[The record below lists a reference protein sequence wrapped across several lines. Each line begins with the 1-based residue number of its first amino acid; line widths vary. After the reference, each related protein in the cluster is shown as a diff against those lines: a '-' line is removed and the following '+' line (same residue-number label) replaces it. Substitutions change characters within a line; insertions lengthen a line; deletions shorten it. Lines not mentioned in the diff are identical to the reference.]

1 MPGLRADTSTATW
14 SSDALSKMAARMCKK
29 DNDPSHTVKATDR
42 SLLHFPGLKKYGGRI
57 VKTFLV
63 GASLLVIATLAS
75 GSAAQAAIADKP
87 NTDNATDAADED
99 ALPEITVTARRR
111 AENLQKVP
119 DSITVITSLTIENA
133 NIKNIGDVARITPGL
148 NFRDG
153 SAFAAN
159 FFDLRLRGIGQAQQ
173 GWPAV
178 SLIVDGVPNDSP
190 DILTANSLN
199 DVERIEVLRG
209 PQSALYGSGAIA
221 GAINIVTKRP
231 TNETEVQGR
240 LYYGNGQD
248 AQASAAV
255 SGTIIPGKLLGR
267 LSFDYRN
274 DNGRFT
280 SPTNGLKL
288 SPHDNKM
295 VEGRLIYTP
304 VDSLEI
310 DLRGSY
316 VKNVGG
322 FAITARTNVSPDFTT
337 APQYIA
343 RTSVGLQEREFQR
356 LVGRINWDLGGFE
369 LTSITSYS
377 RTRQYGNGSGCFD
390 DVNNPN
396 PDWTRPDGSIVC
408 LFNFAAYGYNR
419 ATTGQIQEV
428 FQGATDNYRTIFQD
442 LRIASQGSGPI
453 QWLFGGTYMRRRG
466 ENGVNV
472 HTSVAGGAAFTP
484 IYNRLDGKLDRWWS
498 LYGQVGGRF
507 GAFEL
512 TVNARYD
519 DQDYYNSAFNQVTG
533 QRVPIIV
540 FSPTGVPL
548 TTQHESKRA
557 FQPKG
562 QLSYHLDENIMAY
575 VTVSRGFRAGFFSS
589 GAFAAPEH
597 TTNYEG
603 GFKAVLADRML
614 IVNAAAFHIDYS
626 NQQTSQ
632 TIAVPPFRTPIIIPK
647 TRINGAEVEAT
658 LRLSSAVTLA
668 GQLAYLDAKL
678 VDGSMSPKA
687 PKWSGSISGQLM
699 QPLSDVWTLNARADL
714 SFHSAEYLFLN
725 NTQRIPSNAFLSA
738 RIGIERKEWG
748 AYLVGTNLTNRK
760 ESQMQSS
767 LGAFYRTI
775 YPMEPRTY
783 GIELRFRY

>member
-1 MPGLRADTSTATW
+1 M
-14 SSDALSKMAARMCKK
+14 KK
-29 DNDPSHTVKATDR
+29 F
-42 SLLHFPGLKKYGGRI
+42 LL
-57 VKTFLV
+57 
-63 GASLLVIATLAS
+63 GASLVALAAMAS
-75 GSAAQAAIADKP
+75 GSSAFAAAAERPGNDG
-87 NTDNATDAADED
+87 ATTVEDDD

-231 TNETEVQGR
+231 TDKTQVQGR

-248 AQASAAV
+248 AQASAAI
-255 SGTIIPGKLLGR
+255 SGAIIPGKLLGR

-280 SPTNGLKL
+280 SATNGLKV

-304 VDSLEI
+304 VDNLEI

-316 VKNVGG
+316 VKNAGG

-343 RTSVGLQEREFQR
+343 RTSVELQSREFTR
-356 LVGRINWDLGGFE
+356 LVGRINWDLDAFQ

-377 RTRQYGNGSGCFD
+377 RTRQYGDGSGCFD

-396 PDWTRPDGSIVC
+396 PAWTQPDGSIVC
-408 LFNFAAYGYNR
+408 LFNLAAYGYNR
-419 ATTGQIQEV
+419 AAAGQIQEV

-442 LRIASQGSGPI
+442 VRIASRSGGPV
-453 QWLFGGTYMRRRG
+453 QWLFGGTYMRRRA

-472 HTSVAGGAAFTP
+472 HTSVAGGLARNP
-484 IYNRLDGKLDRWWS
+484 VYNRLDRKLDRWWS
-498 LYGQVGGRF
+498 VYGQLGARL

-519 DQDYYNSAFNQVTG
+519 DQDYYNSAFNLVTG
-533 QRVPIIV
+533 QPVPIIV
-540 FSPTGVPL
+540 FSPTGAPVATL
-548 TTQHESKRA
+548 HESKKA
-557 FQPKG
+557 FQPKA
-562 QLSYHLDENIMAY
+562 QLSYHIDDDIMAY
-575 VTVSRGFRAGFFSS
+575 VTVSRGFRAGFFSA

-603 GFKAVLADRML
+603 GFKAVLLDRRL

-632 TIAVPPFRTPIIIPK
+632 TISVPPFRVPIIIPR
-647 TRINGAEVEAT
+647 TRINGAEVETT
-658 LRLSSAVTLA
+658 LRLSSAVTLS

-678 VDGSMSPKA
+678 VDGTMSPKA
-687 PKWSGSISGQLM
+687 PKWSGSVSAQVM
-699 QPLSDVWTLNARADL
+699 QPLDDTWTLNARTDL

-725 NTQRIPSNAFLSA
+725 NTQRIPSNQFLSA
-738 RIGIERKEWG
+738 RIGLERDEWG
-748 AYLVGTNLTNRK
+748 VYLVGTNLTNRK

-767 LGAFYRTI
+767 LGAFYRAL

-783 GIELRFRY
+783 GVELRFRY